1 MKALKITLVAI
12 ALLVAL
18 VAAFYIG
25 KLFGSHDMAG
35 IQAMS
40 NNAMGDRDSSHTAMT
55 DYAMAANNDSPD
67 GEKKIKYWVAP
78 MDPNFR
84 RDKPGKSPM
93 GMDLVPV
100 YDEPDTKGS
109 DVTISSA
116 VEQNLGVR
124 TALVE
129 KTPFVQTIEAVGS
142 TMWNESSISMLHT
155 RAEGWL
161 EIFNIA
167 SVGDRVEEGDILF
180 EVFSPL
186 LVTAQ
191 NEFLIA
197 KRSGNRALL
206 RASEKRLLSLG
217 VSESQMEELSRSGT
231 VLQRLPHR
239 AMRSGIITDLR
250 VRPGMYVKPATNV
263 ATMVSDDSIWLNI
276 NVFESDAAQIRPGRP
291 VSIWFDAFPGEKF
304 SGSVSYIYPELNM
317 PTRTVRV
324 RIELPNA
331 DRRLKANMFARVALE
346 SDRRMALQVPREAVI
361 RSGAGSRV
369 ITATGEGGFDVA
381 VVKTGSVN
389 NSHIE
394 ILEGLAA
401 GDRVV
406 TSGQFLLDA
415 EANGEQAM
423 ARLMAEKS
431 MVPAFGVI
439 DEFLPDN
446 KLTITHDPV
455 PELGWPA
462 MTMDFVAAPELNLSA
477 DMQGKPGDFSMR
489 KNADGMWELV
499 EFKPA
504 GSEAMMEQPMG
515 SMSSMSGT
523 AKSQPSKSMSA
534 DEMATEKSKKDMGIA
549 NSQPMMTSAKV
560 VAIELENRRIKLDHE
575 AIQSLGMSAMTMKF
589 KVDSD
594 LPLEQYRNGD
604 AVRFQVEMKPGKGM
618 VITQME
624 KQ

>member
-1 MKALKITLVAI
+1 MKALKRSLAAAILLVAI
-12 ALLVAL
+12 
-18 VAAFYIG
+18 VAAFFGG
-25 KLFGSHDMAG
+25 KLFDVSELAATESAVAD
-35 IQAMS
+35 
-40 NNAMGDRDSSHTAMT
+40 NNSLSG
-55 DYAMAANNDSPD
+55 
-67 GEKKIKYWVAP
+67 GEKTIKYWVAP

-84 RDKPGKSPM
+84 RDEPGKSPM

-100 YDEPDTKGS
+100 YDEPDSKGS
-109 DVTISSA
+109 DLIISSA

-129 KTPFVQTIEAVGS
+129 KAVFVQTIKAVGTS
-142 TMWNESSISMLHT
+142 VWNESSISMLHT
-155 RAEGWL
+155 RTEGWL

-167 SVGDRVEEGDILF
+167 SVGDRIEEGDILF

-197 KRSGNRALL
+197 KRSGSRALL
-206 RASEKRLLSLG
+206 RASEQRLLALG
-217 VSESQMEELSRSGT
+217 VSESQMEALSRSGN

-239 AMRSGIITDLR
+239 ATRGGIITDLR
-250 VRPGMYVKPATNV
+250 VRPGMYVKPATNI
-263 ATMVSDDSIWLNI
+263 ATMVSDDPIWLHVNL
-276 NVFESDAAQIRPGRP
+276 FESDVALVREGKA
-291 VSIWFDAFPGEKF
+291 VSIWFDAFPGERF
-304 SGSVSYIYPELNM
+304 SGRVSYIYPELSM
-317 PTRTVRV
+317 PTRTARV
-324 RIELPNA
+324 RIEMPNPH
-331 DRRLKANMFARVALE
+331 RRLKAKMFARVELE

-369 ITATGEGGFDVA
+369 ITSVGEGRFNVA

-394 ILEGLAA
+394 ILEGLSA

-423 ARLMAEKS
+423 ARLNAEKS
-431 MVPAFGVI
+431 VVPAFGVI

-462 MTMDFVAAPELNLSA
+462 MTMDFVISPKLQLQA
-477 DMQGKPGDFSMR
+477 DMQGKPGSFSVQ
-489 KNADGMWELV
+489 KNVDGVWELMA
-499 EFKPA
+499 FKPA
-504 GSEAMMEQPMG
+504 DSGQMKKQPMD
-515 SMSSMSGT
+515 SD
-523 AKSQPSKSMSA
+523 QRLP
-534 DEMATEKSKKDMGIA
+534 EMT
-549 NSQPMMTSAKV
+549 PAKV
-560 VAIELENRRIKLDHE
+560 VTIEQENRRIKLDHD
-575 AIQSLGMSAMTMKF
+575 AIQSLGMSAMTMTF

-594 LPLEQYRNGD
+594 IPLEQYRSGD
-604 AVRFQVEMKPGKGM
+604 AVRFQAEMKPGKGM
-618 VITQME
+618 VIIHME